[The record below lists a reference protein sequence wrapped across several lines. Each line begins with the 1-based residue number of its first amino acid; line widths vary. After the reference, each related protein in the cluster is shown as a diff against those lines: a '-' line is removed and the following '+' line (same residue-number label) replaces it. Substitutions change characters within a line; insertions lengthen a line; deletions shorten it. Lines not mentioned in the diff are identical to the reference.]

1 MNLKWDY
8 LRTKAS
14 KLDDL
19 GRLEEE
25 KVAQSQNTEDS
36 GRRTQGRP
44 LREKMIGVKRRW
56 KVTMPP
62 YPFALVI
69 LRQSDN
75 LSEIKSKSV
84 EHR

>member
-8 LRTKAS
+8 LTTKAS

-25 KVAQSQNTEDS
+25 KVAQSQNTENS

-44 LREKMIGVKRRW
+44 LREKMIGVKRR
-56 KVTMPP
+56 
-62 YPFALVI
+62 
-69 LRQSDN
+69 
-75 LSEIKSKSV
+75 
-84 EHR
+84 